1 MKGKNKALYL
11 SIFLIVTFVVWTI
24 LVKYVNVE
32 PIGPNGSSVGFSFI
46 NGFVKELIGT
56 NMILYTI
63 TDWLGLIPLAT
74 VIGFA
79 ILGLVQWIKRK
90 SLLKV
95 DSSLF
100 VLGAFYIVV
109 FIVYNFF
116 EIVVINF
123 RPVLINGYLEV
134 SYPSSTT
141 MLAMTVMPTAMIQ
154 LIKRISSKKIKWILK
169 YIILLFTVFMVVGRM
184 VSGVHWISDII
195 GGALLSSGLVA
206 LYYYF
211 DSMFME
217 EKDRF

>member
-63 TDWLGLIPLAT
+63 TDWLGLIPIAT

-109 FIVYNFF
+109 FIAYNFF
-116 EIVVINF
+116 EIVVINC

-195 GGALLSSGLVA
+195 GGALFSSGLVA

>member
-1 MKGKNKALYL
+1 MKEKNKALYL

-63 TDWLGLIPLAT
+63 TDWLGLIPFAT

-100 VLGAFYIVV
+100 VLGAFY
-109 FIVYNFF
+109 
-116 EIVVINF
+116 
-123 RPVLINGYLEV
+123 
-134 SYPSSTT
+134 
-141 MLAMTVMPTAMIQ
+141 
-154 LIKRISSKKIKWILK
+154 K
-169 YIILLFTVFMVVGRM
+169 
-184 VSGVHWISDII
+184 
-195 GGALLSSGLVA
+195 
-206 LYYYF
+206 
-211 DSMFME
+211 
-217 EKDRF
+217 

>member
-63 TDWLGLIPLAT
+63 TDWLGLIPFAT

-109 FIVYNFF
+109 FIAYIFF
-116 EIVVINF
+116 EIVVINC

>member
-1 MKGKNKALYL
+1 MRGKNKALYL

-63 TDWLGLIPLAT
+63 TDWLGLIPFAT

-109 FIVYNFF
+109 FIAYNFF
-116 EIVVINF
+116 EIVVINC

-141 MLAMTVMPTAMIQ
+141 MLTMTVMPTAMIQ

>member
-63 TDWLGLIPLAT
+63 TDWLGLIPFAT

-109 FIVYNFF
+109 FIAYIFF
-116 EIVVINF
+116 ENVIINC

-169 YIILLFTVFMVVGRM
+169 YIILLFIVFMVVGRM